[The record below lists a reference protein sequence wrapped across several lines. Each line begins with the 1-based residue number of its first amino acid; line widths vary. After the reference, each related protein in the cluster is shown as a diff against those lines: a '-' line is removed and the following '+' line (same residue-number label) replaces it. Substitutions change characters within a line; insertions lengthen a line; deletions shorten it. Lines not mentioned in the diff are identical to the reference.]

1 MALKSAARLDRT
13 GEPPVGEHHVAQTSM
28 SGKPC
33 GALLSMVECGMMNG
47 SGRRSL
53 AARSNR
59 RLESLTWA
67 LGRSRPLSVVGKVV
81 GRSAAKLVGTGPVKD
96 LLSGTWLGHPAH
108 PLLTDIPIG
117 AWTSALLLDLIG
129 PFGGAS
135 RRGADTL
142 VAVGVV
148 AALPTTA
155 SGLSD
160 LSDEVEDS
168 ILAVGAAHA
177 LCNVAAVGLFT
188 ASYVAR
194 RRRKRAQGIA
204 LSVIGTGVL
213 AVSGFLGGHLSY
225 RKGLGVDHNV
235 FEEPIAD
242 WTAVLDAAELAE
254 GSPQQ
259 VTVAGNEVLLYRAK
273 SAVYALANRCSHRG
287 GPLHEGKIEGQEI
300 VCPWHSSRFRIQNG
314 SVAGGPAVA
323 PQPCYETRVHEGK
336 IEIRSK
342 A

>member
-1 MALKSAARLDRT
+1 
-13 GEPPVGEHHVAQTSM
+13 
-28 SGKPC
+28 
-33 GALLSMVECGMMNG
+33 
-47 SGRRSL
+47 
-53 AARSNR
+53 
-59 RLESLTWA
+59 LTWA
-67 LGRSRPLSVVGKVV
+67 LERSRPLSVAGKVV
-81 GRSAAKLVGTGPVKD
+81 SRSVAKLVGAGPMKD

-108 PLLTDIPIG
+108 PLLTDVPIG
-117 AWTSALLLDLIG
+117 AWTSALLLDLMGI
-129 PFGGAS
+129 FGGAGAAS

-177 LCNVAAVGLFT
+177 ICNVAAVGLFT
-188 ASYVAR
+188 ASYAAR
-194 RRRKRAQGIA
+194 LRRKRARGIA
-204 LSVIGTGVL
+204 LSVLGTGVL
-213 AVSGFLGGHLSY
+213 AASGFLGGHLSY

-235 FEEPIAD
+235 FEEPIGD
-242 WTAVLDAAELAE
+242 WTAVLDASELVD
-254 GSPQQ
+254 GNPQQ
-259 VTVAGNEVLLYRAK
+259 VIVAGNDVLLYRAK

-300 VCPWHSSRFRIQNG
+300 ICPWHSSRFRMQDG
-314 SVAGGPAVA
+314 SVVRGPAVA

-336 IEIRSK
+336 IEIRSS

>member
-1 MALKSAARLDRT
+1 
-13 GEPPVGEHHVAQTSM
+13 
-28 SGKPC
+28 
-33 GALLSMVECGMMNG
+33 MVECGMVSD
-47 SGRRSL
+47 SGRRPL
-53 AARSNR
+53 VARSNR

-67 LGRSRPLSVVGKVV
+67 LERSRPLSVAGKVV
-81 GRSAAKLVGTGPVKD
+81 SRPVAKLVGTGPMKD

-108 PLLTDIPIG
+108 PLLTDVPIG
-117 AWTSALLLDLIG
+117 AWTSALLLDLMG
-129 PFGGAS
+129 LFGGAGAAS

-177 LCNVAAVGLFT
+177 ICNVAAVGLFT
-188 ASYVAR
+188 ASYAAR
-194 RRRKRAQGIA
+194 LRRKRARGIA
-204 LSVIGTGVL
+204 LSVLGTGVL
-213 AVSGFLGGHLSY
+213 AASGFLGGHLSY

-235 FEEPIAD
+235 FEEPIGD
-242 WTAVLDAAELAE
+242 WTAVLDASELAD
-254 GSPQQ
+254 GDPQQ
-259 VTVAGNEVLLYRAK
+259 VTVAGNDVLLYRAK

-300 VCPWHSSRFRIQNG
+300 VCPWHSSRFRMQDG
-314 SVAGGPAVA
+314 SVVQGPAVA
-323 PQPCYETRVHEGK
+323 PQACYETRVHEGK
-336 IEIRSK
+336 IEIRSRV
-342 A
+342 

>member
-1 MALKSAARLDRT
+1 
-13 GEPPVGEHHVAQTSM
+13 M
-28 SGKPC
+28 SDSERGT
-33 GALLSMVECGMMNG
+33 
-47 SGRRSL
+47 L

-67 LGRSRPLSVVGKVV
+67 LERSRPLSIAGKVV
-81 GRSAAKLVGTGPVKD
+81 SRPLAKLIGTGPVKD
-96 LLSGTWLGHPAH
+96 LLSGTWLGHPVH
-108 PLLTDIPIG
+108 PLLTDVPIG
-117 AWTSALLLDLIG
+117 AWTSALVLDLMGI
-129 PFGGAS
+129 FGGAS

-148 AALPTTA
+148 AALPAAA

-177 LCNVAAVGLFT
+177 IGNVAAVGLFT
-188 ASYVAR
+188 VSYAAR
-194 RRRKRAQGIA
+194 LRGRRARGIA
-204 LSVIGTGVL
+204 LSVLGAGVL
-213 AVSGFLGGHLSY
+213 AASGFLGGHLSY

-235 FEEPIAD
+235 FEEPIED
-242 WTAVLDAAELAE
+242 WTAVLDASELVY
-254 GSPQQ
+254 GSPQR
-259 VTVAGNEVLLYRAK
+259 VTVAGNDVLLFRAS

-300 VCPWHSSRFRIQNG
+300 VCPWHFSRFRMQDG
-314 SVAGGPAVA
+314 SVVQGPAVA
-323 PQPCYETRVHEGK
+323 PQACYETRVHEGK
-336 IEIRSK
+336 IEIRSR

>member
-1 MALKSAARLDRT
+1 
-13 GEPPVGEHHVAQTSM
+13 V
-28 SGKPC
+28 
-33 GALLSMVECGMMNG
+33 
-47 SGRRSL
+47 
-53 AARSNR
+53 
-59 RLESLTWA
+59 
-67 LGRSRPLSVVGKVV
+67 
-81 GRSAAKLVGTGPVKD
+81 AKLVGTGPMKD

-108 PLLTDIPIG
+108 PLLTDVPIG
-117 AWTSALLLDLIG
+117 AWTSALLLDLMGI
-129 PFGGAS
+129 FGGAGAAS

-148 AALPTTA
+148 AALPATA

-188 ASYVAR
+188 ASYAAR
-194 RRRKRAQGIA
+194 LRRKRARGIA
-204 LSVIGTGVL
+204 LSVLGTGVL
-213 AVSGFLGGHLSY
+213 AASGFLGGHLSY
-225 RKGLGVDHNV
+225 RKGLGVDHNA
-235 FEEPIAD
+235 FEELIGD
-242 WTAVLDAAELAE
+242 WTAVLDASELVA
-254 GSPQQ
+254 GNPQQ
-259 VTVAGNEVLLYRAK
+259 VTVAGNDVLLYRAN

-300 VCPWHSSRFRIQNG
+300 VCPWHFSRFRMSDG
-314 SVAGGPAVA
+314 SVVRGPAVA

-336 IEIRSK
+336 IEIRSR